1 MGFGSV
7 DHKICQMLTFKE
19 DAKEKDEVGRNNR
32 KGELVLTVSKVTE
45 YEENGILLN
54 EIPKKWFK

>member
-1 MGFGSV
+1 
-7 DHKICQMLTFKE
+7 MLTFKE
-19 DAKEKDEVGRNNR
+19 DAKEKDEVGRNNK
-32 KGELVLTVSKVTE
+32 KGELVLTVGKVTE

>member
-19 DAKEKDEVGRNNR
+19 KDEVGRNNK
-32 KGELVLTVSKVTE
+32 KGELVLTVGKVTE